1 MKKKY
6 EDTGKTSLAKFKSFN
21 GTVVG
26 TIMLDPRHM
35 KAERNELIPVVIR
48 IASGGRKTYLNMGN
62 MYSLKEWVDLCECEK
77 QTRNKK
83 AAERQ
88 ELKAV
93 MSKVEMMVNELVENN
108 TFTFQRLQDLFKG
121 KKEVD
126 TRSIYTIWEQY
137 IKDKLEEGRTGT
149 ARSNFDTMKRFIKDK
164 GTKVTFDQI
173 DRNFILKWSKKMKI
187 SGLSATTIGIF
198 LRTFRA
204 IVNVCITEG
213 LIKGDTKSMF
223 KDTDYNKSN
232 SRKHEFLD
240 VKTMKRLYDFWEKGE
255 AKDEKGKEMFQPHE
269 KRAVF
274 RDLGLFLFMYLGDGQ
289 NLADTLRLRY
299 DEWYFSSHHQQLRF
313 YRHKTHNRNE
323 KASEVIFPVTPE
335 LQKIIDEYGN
345 EPKRGKR
352 VFSILS
358 EQLSP
363 EQEIEALRRYN
374 RYISEHVRKVATI
387 LGLEQRPSP
396 TWARHSFAT
405 NLNNSGK
412 VPYKYISDSMGH
424 SSSGD
429 ITSNYIG
436 AYPLEKMLLYN
447 HYLLHDSFTETK
459 SNKRTALIELL
470 KGMSDEE
477 REEILE
483 SIR

>member
-187 SGLSATTIGIF
+187 SGLSA
-198 LRTFRA
+198 
-204 IVNVCITEG
+204 
-213 LIKGDTKSMF
+213 
-223 KDTDYNKSN
+223 
-232 SRKHEFLD
+232 
-240 VKTMKRLYDFWEKGE
+240 
-255 AKDEKGKEMFQPHE
+255 
-269 KRAVF
+269 
-274 RDLGLFLFMYLGDGQ
+274 
-289 NLADTLRLRY
+289 
-299 DEWYFSSHHQQLRF
+299 F
-313 YRHKTHNRNE
+313 Y
-323 KASEVIFPVTPE
+323 
-335 LQKIIDEYGN
+335 
-345 EPKRGKR
+345 
-352 VFSILS
+352 
-358 EQLSP
+358 
-363 EQEIEALRRYN
+363 
-374 RYISEHVRKVATI
+374 
-387 LGLEQRPSP
+387 
-396 TWARHSFAT
+396 
-405 NLNNSGK
+405 
-412 VPYKYISDSMGH
+412 
-424 SSSGD
+424 
-429 ITSNYIG
+429 
-436 AYPLEKMLLYN
+436 
-447 HYLLHDSFTETK
+447 
-459 SNKRTALIELL
+459 ELL
-470 KGMSDEE
+470 GQSSMCV
-477 REEILE
+477 
-483 SIR
+483 